1 MLNPNA
7 SSVTTSDNTVQIAK
21 LMNPPK
27 KTHHWSCQ
35 QDCCPLQMD
44 KLQIYIMHTL
54 LAQHALPD
62 AGAVLWTPGTP
73 TMPGLKNA
81 NTFLEK

>member
-21 LMNPPK
+21 RMNPPK

-35 QDCCPLQMD
+35 QDCCPVQMD

-62 AGAVLWTPGTP
+62 AGAIVWTPGTP

-81 NTFLEK
+81 NTYLEK